1 MDERGNVVTT
11 TYTSYQMIAGN
22 LTTSLE
28 RVSEQPDVARETE
41 YYLANIGNVKTIDD
55 FFADARLYNYAIKA
69 HGLEDMG
76 YAKAFMRK
84 VLTEGIDT
92 DDAFAKQLTDS
103 RYTDL
108 VELLNFARNGTA
120 ATSFEKAQKGVV
132 DKYTRQTLEQNAGEE
147 NSGVRLALYFER
159 MAPSIT
165 NAYGLLADD
174 ALAQVTRTLLQM
186 PDEFAASD
194 IDKQAAAIENVIDI
208 KDFQDPTKLSKTAR
222 TVHRPV
228 GDQQFLGALRSA
240 RRFRFIQRL
249 RNLLRPSPIHQYAET
264 RGTLICK
271 PVSML
276 PSLPR
281 LRLKSA

>member
-22 LTTSLE
+22 LTKSLE

-108 VELLNFARNGTA
+108 VESLNFARNGTA
-120 ATSFEKAQKGVV
+120 ATSFEKAQKGVA
-132 DKYTRQTLEQNAGEE
+132 DKYARQTLEQNAGEE

-165 NAYGLLADD
+165 NAYGLLADE

-194 IDKQAAAIENVIDI
+194 IDKQAAAIENAIDI
-208 KDFQDPTKLSKTAR
+208 KDFQDPAKLSKMLERFTALWEINNSSDPYDPLALFGSNSGYGISSDLLLSIN
-222 TVHRPV
+222 TLK
-228 GDQQFLGALRSA
+228 LGGR
-240 RRFRFIQRL
+240 
-249 RNLLRPSPIHQYAET
+249 
-264 RGTLICK
+264 
-271 PVSML
+271 
-276 PSLPR
+276 
-281 LRLKSA
+281 